1 MSAIC
6 PLSGVKRTSL
16 RYDATSAF
24 DPNRTSLRRRE
35 YGMIRA
41 YALRGR
47 VTFIYDPVN
56 PVVPA
61 YMHELGSAAS
71 GF

>member
-1 MSAIC
+1 MSA
-6 PLSGVKRTSL
+6 P
-16 RYDATSAF
+16 
-24 DPNRTSLRRRE
+24 DPKRTSLRRRE